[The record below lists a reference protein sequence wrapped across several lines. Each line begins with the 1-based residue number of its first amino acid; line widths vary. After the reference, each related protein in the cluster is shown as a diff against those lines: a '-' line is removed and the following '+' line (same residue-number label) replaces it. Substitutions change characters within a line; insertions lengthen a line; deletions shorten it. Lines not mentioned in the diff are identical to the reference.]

1 MMRDRKKRC
10 KDASV
15 CRCSIMFFQERKDAK
30 MHMSEDAP
38 ICFSKKGKM
47 QILPCQVQVPK
58 KKD

>member
-1 MMRDRKKRC
+1 
-10 KDASV
+10 
-15 CRCSIMFFQERKDAK
+15 MFFQERKDAK

-58 KKD
+58 KQARML